1 MMQIDV
7 KGVQVPALGLG
18 TYSVRGQKGVEIVRL
33 ALDIGYRHIDTA
45 RMYGNEAE
53 VGRAVQDSGV
63 DRSDIFITT
72 KIWPDD
78 LAYSDAKRCAD
89 DSLRNLGT
97 DYVDLLLVHWPS
109 KSIPLDE
116 TLRAFGEIKAD
127 GKARL
132 IGVSNFNTA
141 LMKEAVERCG
151 ADIACNQVEY
161 HPLLSQ
167 RPVLD
172 LARDY
177 GMMVTAY
184 KPIAEGNVVQEPLLN
199 RIGES
204 YGKTAAQVSLRW
216 LIQQEAVAAIPKTTN
231 EARCRE
237 NFDIFDFELSAAE
250 MGEVTNLTSRN
261 KRLLDVSLGP
271 VWDKP

>member
-1 MMQIDV
+1 MIIDV

-18 TYSVRGQKGVEIVRL
+18 TYSLRGQQCVELVRT
-33 ALDIGYRHIDTA
+33 ALNIGYRHIDTA

-63 DRSDIFITT
+63 DRGDIFITT

-78 LAYSDAKRCAD
+78 LAYSDAKLCAD
-89 DSLRNLGT
+89 DSLGNLGV
-97 DYVDLLLVHWPS
+97 DYVDLLLIHWPS
-109 KSIPLDE
+109 KRIPLDE
-116 TLRAFGEIKAD
+116 TLTAFAEIKAA

-141 LMKEAVERCG
+141 LMKEAVEQCG

-172 LARDY
+172 LARGY
-177 GMMVTAY
+177 GMMLTAY
-184 KPIAEGNVVQEPLLN
+184 KPVAEGYVLEEPLLN

-204 YGKTAAQVSLRW
+204 HGKTAAQVSLRW
-216 LIQQEAVAAIPKTTN
+216 LIQQQAVAAIPKTGN
-231 EARCRE
+231 VARCRE
-237 NFDIFDFELSAAE
+237 NFDIFDFELSADE
-250 MGEVTNLTSRN
+250 MSEITALTSRN

-271 VWDKP
+271 VWDVP

>member
-1 MMQIDV
+1 MCPV
-7 KGVQVPALGLG
+7 RNV
-18 TYSVRGQKGVEIVRL
+18 TYASGRAQ
-33 ALDIGYRHIDTA
+33 DIGYQHIDTA

-89 DSLRNLGT
+89 DSLWNLGT
-97 DYVDLLLVHWPS
+97 DYVDLLLVHWPN

-161 HPLLSQ
+161 HPLLS
-167 RPVLD
+167 
-172 LARDY
+172 
-177 GMMVTAY
+177 
-184 KPIAEGNVVQEPLLN
+184 
-199 RIGES
+199 
-204 YGKTAAQVSLRW
+204 
-216 LIQQEAVAAIPKTTN
+216 
-231 EARCRE
+231 
-237 NFDIFDFELSAAE
+237 
-250 MGEVTNLTSRN
+250 
-261 KRLLDVSLGP
+261 
-271 VWDKP
+271 

>member
-1 MMQIDV
+1 MIIDV

-18 TYSVRGQKGVEIVRL
+18 AYSLQGQQGVELVRT

-78 LAYSDAKRCAD
+78 LAYSDVKRCAD
-89 DSLRNLGT
+89 DSLGNLGT
-97 DYVDLLLVHWPS
+97 DYVDLLLIHWPS
-109 KSIPLDE
+109 KKIPLDE
-116 TLRAFGEIKAD
+116 TLTAFAEIKAA

-141 LMKEAVERCG
+141 LMKEAVEQCG

-172 LARDY
+172 LARGY
-177 GMMVTAY
+177 GMMLTAY
-184 KPIAEGNVVQEPLLN
+184 KPVAEGHVLEEPLLN

-204 YGKTAAQVSLRW
+204 HGKTATQVSLRW
-216 LIQQEAVAAIPKTTN
+216 LIQQQAVVAIPKTGN
-231 EARCRE
+231 VARCRE
-237 NFDIFDFELSAAE
+237 NFDIFDFELSADE
-250 MGEVTNLTSRN
+250 MIEITALTSRN

-271 VWDKP
+271 VRDVP